1 MRFSVIA
8 VDHESIDR
16 DGATRGLAS
25 LAEQTCQDF
34 EVVLVH
40 DGPASTDWWGWAVDW
55 WSSVPLHVVIAE
67 TGYRLENFGHWS
79 RDLGMRLAHGDWFVH
94 HNIDNLW
101 RPWAFERIAQA
112 ADMDRAAGAVVF
124 PVMHHKIG
132 HVLSG
137 RPVAVNNIDAM
148 QMVAK
153 RDVWHEIN
161 YWHDHVHDSDGRL
174 YEEIAARVP
183 VHFLDGEAF
192 GDNF

>member
-1 MRFSVIA
+1 VIA

-16 DGATRGLAS
+16 DGATRGLTS

-40 DGPASTDWWGWAVDW
+40 DGPASAA
-55 WSSVPLHVVIAE
+55 WSAWVATLPLRPITLE
-67 TGYRLENFGHWS
+67 TGYRLQTYGHWS
-79 RDLGMRLAHGDWFVH
+79 RDLGMRAAHGEWFVH
-94 HNIDNLW
+94 HNIDNVW

-112 ADMDRAAGAVVF
+112 IDENPAADAMVF
-124 PVMHHKIG
+124 PIMHHKLG
-132 HVLSG
+132 CVLSG
-137 RPVAVNNIDAM
+137 RPVQVNNIDAM

-161 YWHDHVHDSDGRL
+161 YWHNHVHDSDGRL
-174 YEEIAARVP
+174 YEEIAGLVP